1 MRVEVLGQ
9 VRQAQKA
16 AVAGMKTPTPTE
28 LSVNRVLTGSHVPH
42 CVPY

>member
-16 AVAGMKTPTPTE
+16 AVAGMKTPTVE